1 MKVRIV
7 EYRVDPRQSKPV
19 SMRPGSVSQL
29 STRDDPLEYYDPSV
43 SEGWVELLAV
53 AEPVKTRSRMF
64 YGVASITDD
73 VDGDLEEDGEDIPG
87 GSFRICFEN
96 GDSLDVHNT
105 IIAESEAEISA
116 EELNQP
122 AADR

>member
-64 YGVASITDD
+64 YGVDSITDID
-73 VDGDLEEDGEDIPG
+73 AGDLEEGEDVPG
-87 GSFRICFEN
+87 RSFRIRFED